1 MVGPQDEPVHAIAH
15 TIQRYLEVNPDAAD
29 SAEGIRRWWLP
40 PALAEESPGTVEEA
54 LDRLVAAGVITRRP
68 LPDGRVLYAKRGAT
82 TCPSQ

>member
-1 MVGPQDEPVHAIAH
+1 MVGPEEDPAQVIAH
-15 TIQRYLEVNPDAAD
+15 TIQRYVEANPDAAD

-40 PALAEESPGTVEEA
+40 AVLAEESPATVEEA
-54 LDRLVAAGVITRRP
+54 LDRLVAAGVISRRP